1 MLAAVIE
8 FLALRVLAGSLG
20 IVVAWEAWGR
30 WLCVRISTGS
40 LGIVVAWES
49 WDAGFVCVS
58 PLGLWGSWLRGRR
71 GTWEAWDVGGVGRG
85 RRGAWGAWGAG
96 FGCVSPLGLWGSWGV
111 GGVGSGGRGE

>member
-40 LGIVVAWES
+40 LGIVVAWEL
-49 WDAGFVCVS
+49 WD
-58 PLGLWGSWLRGRR
+58 
-71 GTWEAWDVGGVGRG
+71 
-85 RRGAWGAWGAG
+85 AG
-96 FGCVSPLGLWGSWGV
+96 FGCVSPPPPQLSYLCVSCCSKHFV
-111 GGVGSGGRGE
+111 P

>member
-20 IVVAWEAWGR
+20 IVVAW
-30 WLCVRISTGS
+30 
-40 LGIVVAWES
+40 
-49 WDAGFVCVS
+49 DAGFGCVS

-85 RRGAWGAWGAG
+85 RRGSYN
-96 FGCVSPLGLWGSWGV
+96 FLCTSFPSKIQVTYIYCLHLV
-111 GGVGSGGRGE
+111 VITV